1 MSFFDFDYKAY
12 HRQVHG
18 MQDDASTSNSD
29 TEIDH
34 PASSSPSDNRQM
46 SAVLQGLRNLG
57 IEHRQRVADDG
68 PQIGR
73 SSFAGS
79 TRMDRRVRRDDMF
92 HSTRHDHFGLW
103 RADAPEPHDLTG
115 YQPLPEDTDQE
126 VTRHAGEARTEAGS
140 SSAAAPRRRRSV
152 LGRAGRAL
160 GRMFGTSTTEQ
171 RADPA
176 AGRRRAREE
185 NAEEVQPRSRWVAGS
200 SMQAEETTQ
209 PPLDPALC
217 RRLYAEDLMLVVR
230 AHAGCEASGAV
241 KIGRASCRER
251 V

>member
-18 MQDDASTSNSD
+18 MQDDASPSNSD

-79 TRMDRRVRRDDMF
+79 TRMVSKNEITANMN
-92 HSTRHDHFGLW
+92 
-103 RADAPEPHDLTG
+103 E
-115 YQPLPEDTDQE
+115 
-126 VTRHAGEARTEAGS
+126 
-140 SSAAAPRRRRSV
+140 
-152 LGRAGRAL
+152 
-160 GRMFGTSTTEQ
+160 
-171 RADPA
+171 
-176 AGRRRAREE
+176 
-185 NAEEVQPRSRWVAGS
+185 
-200 SMQAEETTQ
+200 
-209 PPLDPALC
+209 
-217 RRLYAEDLMLVVR
+217 
-230 AHAGCEASGAV
+230 
-241 KIGRASCRER
+241 
-251 V
+251 